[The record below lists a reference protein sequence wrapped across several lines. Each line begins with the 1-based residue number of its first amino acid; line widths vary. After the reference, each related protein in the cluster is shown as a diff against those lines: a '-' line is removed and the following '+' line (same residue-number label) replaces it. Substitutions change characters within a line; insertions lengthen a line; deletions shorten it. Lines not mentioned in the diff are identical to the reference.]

1 VVVLEGLL
9 PQVFAYGSLM
19 GDAAL
24 ARYPTRPAR
33 LPGHQRAFLHES
45 RQRWGRPEAPCPIL
59 GLSPGGECWGL
70 VFDVP
75 ETDRPR
81 ILRALE
87 KREAAKE
94 RRRET
99 RTVETPDGPAPAL
112 VWVSRNAEG
121 NGTPSLESL
130 EARLRAAHGSV
141 GNGSEYVR
149 GLVHAMELHGIRD
162 PLVDTLWER
171 LRG

>member
-1 VVVLEGLL
+1 V

-33 LPGHQRAFLHES
+33 LPGYHRAFLHQSS
-45 RQRWGRPEAPCPIL
+45 RRWGRPEAPCPIL
-59 GLSPGGECWGL
+59 GLSSGGECWGL
-70 VFDVP
+70 LFDVP
-75 ETDRPR
+75 EEDRPR
-81 ILRALE
+81 IMRALE
-87 KREAAKE
+87 KREAARE
-94 RRRET
+94 RRREKC
-99 RTVETPDGPAPAL
+99 TVETPDGPTQAV
-112 VWVSRNAEG
+112 VWLSRKG
-121 NGTPSLESL
+121 QQSPPSLETL
-130 EARLRAAHGSV
+130 EASLRAAHGTV

-162 PLVDTLWER
+162 SLVDTLWER